1 MRFGPTLRKVRNEL
15 RLDVCVGILVPT
27 LWLLSPM
34 SPFRDGSWGPARF
47 QFVGYLAYFATAAAW
62 LSFVLG
68 LTAHS
73 KQYGD
78 AIAGGLAMPAAVAA
92 VTGFVLFPV
101 LPAAIGDV
109 LAVLVLGGFVPF
121 LVAVSLSRLAY
132 KAFITSNKRRKGLFT
147 ATVLTAALVS
157 ALSAYAIWATDD
169 ERLVHQKISSL
180 HVGQSLSLRETV
192 PGPWTS
198 VRVFGPY
205 TSGDEIERRLGF
217 KWDSPRKRVLE
228 HTEVHWLLVF
238 ASKTTVVQSVVL
250 RMNPDDGF
258 CLDGQTIR
266 RRGSGPCSDE

>member
-1 MRFGPTLRKVRNEL
+1 MVTFGPTLRKIRNEL
-15 RLDVCVGILVPT
+15 RLDVYIGIVVPT
-27 LWLLSPM
+27 VWLLSPL
-34 SPFRDGSWGPARF
+34 SPFRDSSWGPARF
-47 QFVGYLAYFATAAAW
+47 QFIGYLAYFATAAAW

-92 VTGFVLFPV
+92 VTGFMLFPV

-121 LVAVSLSRLAY
+121 VVAVCLSRLAY
-132 KAFITSNKRRKGLFT
+132 KAFIASDKRRKWLFT
-147 ATVLTAALVS
+147 ATVLGAAFVS
-157 ALSAYAIWATDD
+157 TLSAYAIWATDD
-169 ERLVHQKISSL
+169 ERIVHQKISSL

-198 VRVFGPY
+198 VRVFAPY
-205 TSGDEIERRLGF
+205 TGGHEIERRLGF
-217 KWDSPRKRVLE
+217 KWDSPRKHVLE
-228 HTEVHWLLVF
+228 RSEVHWLLVF
-238 ASKTTVVQSVVL
+238 VSKTTVIQSVVV
-250 RMNPDDGF
+250 RMPEDGF